1 VKRLGIALIAYV
13 ALAILTWSTIDDQ
26 RIRVATVAILL
37 LFAAKTWLRR
47 KDVMHPD
54 GETETEP

>member
-47 KDVMHPD
+47 KDAMHR
-54 GETETEP
+54 GRIE

>member
-1 VKRLGIALIAYV
+1 MKRLGIALIAYV

-47 KDVMHPD
+47 KEVMHPD
-54 GETETEP
+54 GESETR

>member
-37 LFAAKTWLRR
+37 LFAANTWLRR
-47 KDVMHPD
+47 KDVTHPD
-54 GETETEP
+54 GESETR

>member
-54 GETETEP
+54 GESETR

>member
-1 VKRLGIALIAYV
+1 MKRLGIALIAYV

-54 GETETEP
+54 GESETR

>member
-47 KDVMHPD
+47 KEVMHPD
-54 GETETEP
+54 GESETR

>member
-47 KDVMHPD
+47 KDVTHPD
-54 GETETEP
+54 GESETR

>member
-1 VKRLGIALIAYV
+1 MKRLGIALIAYV

-54 GETETEP
+54 GESEAR